1 MKKTITS
8 KKKGPMT
15 EAEVKELVRIRINEI
30 LKSKQVSMRTLSIQ
44 LGFSEGYINQI
55 MNNDMMPSLSSIIML
70 CNSVNMSLSDF
81 FNCEELLPLEYYEVS
96 DKVKQLSV
104 PRLEALSV
112 LLNDVVQ
119 KTPPA

>member
-1 MKKTITS
+1 
-8 KKKGPMT
+8 MT

-30 LKSKQVSMRTLSIQ
+30 LKSKKVSMRTLSIQ